1 MIPGFAKSRVA
12 HEQRQKKMLLPF
24 VMADRQAERN
34 SGLCVCVCVC
44 VCVKFTVCSCTF
56 ITIGGMGLRM
66 LGGSH
71 SQWKRSMKKE
81 GNELSPKL
89 AYRLKL
95 QSENSC
101 PK

>member
-44 VCVKFTVCSCTF
+44 VCVCKVYCLQLYFYPYWWDGTENAGRKPLSMEKVNEE
-56 ITIGGMGLRM
+56 GG
-66 LGGSH
+66 
-71 SQWKRSMKKE
+71 K
-81 GNELSPKL
+81 
-89 AYRLKL
+89 
-95 QSENSC
+95 
-101 PK
+101 